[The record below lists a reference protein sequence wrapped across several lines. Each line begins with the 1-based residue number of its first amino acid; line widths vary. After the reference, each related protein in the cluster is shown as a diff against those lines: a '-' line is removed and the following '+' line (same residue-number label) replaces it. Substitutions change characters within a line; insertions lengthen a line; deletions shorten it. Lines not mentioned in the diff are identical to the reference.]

1 MFRMLFGLR
10 KPNRQRDV
18 YEYWDGEQVR
28 AIDPLMAYRAL
39 LAHPKFDWD
48 VHPAMIDNMDSDIS
62 EIRKEAVAASEV
74 TCNAIR
80 DVFGLKPWTES
91 QPGLTESETIRVL
104 VMFVDWLVGQ
114 KKNPSRSPISPEP
127 TDQTQSGVLHAMVS
141 VLGSGKMSKE
151 WIRAFSE
158 NSEEAEAAYNR
169 HTFTRSGSGSSSSTP
184 WDGAFQG

>member
-1 MFRMLFGLR
+1 MFRRLFGSLR
-10 KPNRQRDV
+10 KPNRRRDV

-48 VHPAMIDNMDSDIS
+48 VHPAMIDNMDSEIS
-62 EIRKEAVAASEV
+62 EIRREAVAASEV

-80 DVFGLKPWTES
+80 DVFGLSPWTEN

-114 KKNPSRSPISPEP
+114 KKNTSHSQISPEP
-127 TDQTQSGVLHAMVS
+127 TEQVQSETTSMT
-141 VLGSGKMSKE
+141 E
-151 WIRAFSE
+151 
-158 NSEEAEAAYNR
+158 
-169 HTFTRSGSGSSSSTP
+169 
-184 WDGAFQG
+184 